1 MVVVTPSVTPRCFYM
16 DFRDGSEKWESFLV
30 GPFLDHLR
38 GRFNVRTD
46 RRGPL
51 VTGIYRLYHG
61 ADHVGR
67 VLGPRA
73 AYAFLGGTLLEGE
86 PDPVV
91 NAARQRIDP
100 LKRRLDEADHYGVDE
115 PLIGDDP

>member
-1 MVVVTPSVTPRCFYM
+1 MGTEYLHQVLWE
-16 DFRDGSEKWESFLV
+16 EKIRHE
-30 GPFLDHLR
+30 
-38 GRFNVRTD
+38 
-46 RRGPL
+46 
-51 VTGIYRLYHG
+51 YRLYHG

-67 VLGPRA
+67 SLGPRTDA

-91 NAARQRIDP
+91 NATRQRIDP